1 MPKKND
7 MTGGT
12 IYISSADGKV
22 WQVFEGIK
30 EASLECADAIDNF
43 SQEYRN
49 MLIGSHCEFTATA
62 KLPKETM
69 ALLLGFKN
77 YNCYSRFIRRR
88 KRHAEQERRRR
99 LKEGSFHA

>member
-1 MPKKND
+1 MPIRND

-22 WQVFEGIK
+22 WQAFEEIK

-49 MLIGSHCEFTATA
+49 MLIGSHCEFTATV
-62 KLPKETM
+62 KITKENM
-69 ALLLGFKN
+69 AVLLGFKN
-77 YNCYSRFIRRR
+77 YNCYSRFIRRVKRR
-88 KRHAEQERRRR
+88 KEKERRRK
-99 LKEGSFHA
+99 LKEKA

>member
-1 MPKKND
+1 MPTRND

-22 WQVFEGIK
+22 WQAFEGIK

-49 MLIGSHCEFTATA
+49 MLIGSHCQFTATV
-62 KLPKETM
+62 KMTP
-69 ALLLGFKN
+69 F
-77 YNCYSRFIRRR
+77 
-88 KRHAEQERRRR
+88 
-99 LKEGSFHA
+99 

>member
-1 MPKKND
+1 MPPRND

-22 WQVFEGIK
+22 WQAFEGIK

-49 MLIGSHCEFTATA
+49 MLIGSHCEFTATMKMTNENKA
-62 KLPKETM
+62 V
-69 ALLLGFKN
+69 LLGFKN
-77 YNCYSRFIRRR
+77 YNCYSRFIRRVKRR
-88 KRHAEQERRRR
+88 KEKERRRK
-99 LKEGSFHA
+99 LKEKA